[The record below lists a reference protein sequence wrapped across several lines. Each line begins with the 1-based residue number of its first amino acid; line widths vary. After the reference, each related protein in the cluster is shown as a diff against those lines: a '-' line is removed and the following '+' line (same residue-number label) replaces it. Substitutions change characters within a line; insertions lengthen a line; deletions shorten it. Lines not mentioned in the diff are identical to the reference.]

1 MGTETETILH
11 VCKAKIM
18 TDKAPLDPI
27 AARNRRSLAI
37 ALCLFG
43 FVAIVF
49 LVTMVRLQG
58 HALNK
63 PF

>member
-1 MGTETETILH
+1 MKE
-11 VCKAKIM
+11 KP
-18 TDKAPLDPI
+18 PLDETT
-27 AARNRRSLAI
+27 ARNRRSLAI
-37 ALCLFG
+37 GLCLFA

-49 LVTMVRLQG
+49 LVTIVRLQG

>member
-1 MGTETETILH
+1 M
-11 VCKAKIM
+11 M

-27 AARNRRSLAI
+27 AARNRRRVAI
-37 ALCLFG
+37 AICLFA

>member
-1 MGTETETILH
+1 MTE
-11 VCKAKIM
+11 
-18 TDKAPLDPI
+18 KAPLDPV
-27 AARNRRSLAI
+27 AARNRRSIAI
-37 ALCLFG
+37 ALSLFA

-49 LVTMVRLQG
+49 VVTMVRLQG

>member
-1 MGTETETILH
+1 M
-11 VCKAKIM
+11 M
-18 TDKAPLDPI
+18 NDKTPLDPI

>member
-1 MGTETETILH
+1 MTEKL
-11 VCKAKIM
+11 
-18 TDKAPLDPI
+18 PLDPI
-27 AARNRRSLAI
+27 TARNRRSLAI
-37 ALCLFG
+37 AICLFA

>member
-1 MGTETETILH
+1 
-11 VCKAKIM
+11 M
-18 TDKAPLDPI
+18 TVNDKPPLDPKT
-27 AARNRRSLAI
+27 ARDRRSLAI
-37 ALCLFG
+37 ALALFS

-49 LVTMVRLQG
+49 LITIVRLQG